1 METLSHTTWDV
12 IISGTDLKNSL
23 LALAL
28 SRSHKK
34 ILHIDENEYY
44 GGTTAALS
52 LDEADEWASK
62 NLYSRN
68 VLFHNVSLWRTE
80 TLDDLVKLSPS
91 RSYNLTLSPFIIY
104 SKSKLLEKLV
114 SSAIHRQIEFLAV
127 GNWWIFEDD
136 SQTLKKIPNG
146 REDIF
151 LDGSI
156 DNKSKR
162 SLMKFI
168 RFVVH
173 FESHTGVW
181 SELSEDSLEDFLA
194 SQFQLGVVLRKII
207 SAISLTLHPPE
218 KTTVAWA
225 LPRISKHLNSH
236 GVLGTGFNAVYPKWG
251 CGAEISQAACRTG
264 AVGGATYI
272 LGTAIERTYTTTCES
287 EEFIGVQLSSGVDV
301 ATRHL
306 ISTSENYQPHKNKSV
321 SRIIAVTT
329 AKLSSFFQCSIE
341 GAPTPA
347 VCVVNFPAGTLKV
360 QDSTSFGNP
369 IYLTIHSSETG
380 ECPDGQ
386 YIINATTIASDIS
399 KNALELSIST
409 FLSVVGDAEGKLL
422 YKLYFDFSP
431 GGKDRG
437 TSDRLHEQ
445 PIDLT
450 FDDCIL
456 DEVETQWR
464 TIIVN
469 ENDPGDFMRF
479 QNMVN
484 ETVYDTD

>member
-1 METLSHTTWDV
+1 METLSDSTWDV

-34 ILHIDENEYY
+34 ILHIDENRYY

-62 NLYSRN
+62 HMCSRN
-68 VLFHNVSLWRTE
+68 VLFHNVSLWRTDIP
-80 TLDDLVKLSPS
+80 DDLAKLSPS
-91 RSYNLTLSPFIIY
+91 RSYNLSLSPFIIY
-104 SKSKLLEKLV
+104 SNSKLLEKLV

-151 LDGSI
+151 LDVSI

-162 SLMKFI
+162 SLMKFL
-168 RFVVH
+168 RFVVD
-173 FESHTGVW
+173 FENNAGAW
-181 SELSEDSLEDFLA
+181 SELSEASLEHFLA
-194 SQFQLGVVLRKII
+194 SQFQLGVDLRKTI
-207 SAISLTLHPPE
+207 SAISLTLHPPD

-225 LPRISKHLNSH
+225 LPRISRHLNSY

-251 CGAEISQAACRTG
+251 CGSEISQAACRAC

-272 LGTAIERTYTTTCES
+272 LGTTIERTYTTTSES
-287 EEFIGVQLSSGVDV
+287 EELTGVRLSNGIDVETRYLTPTSENDQPDKNEPVSRIVAVTTTQLSS
-301 ATRHL
+301 L
-306 ISTSENYQPHKNKSV
+306 
-321 SRIIAVTT
+321 
-329 AKLSSFFQCSIE
+329 FQCSIE

-347 VCVVNFPAGTLKV
+347 VCVVNFPSGTLKI

-369 IYLTIHSSETG
+369 IYLSIHSSETG
-380 ECPDGQ
+380 ECPEGQ
-386 YIINATTIASDIS
+386 YIINATTIASNIS
-399 KNALELSIST
+399 RIALELSIST
-409 FLSVVGDAEGKLL
+409 FLSIVGKNEGKLL
-422 YKLYFDFSP
+422 YKLYFEFSP

-437 TSDRLHEQ
+437 FSDHLHEQ
-445 PIDLT
+445 PNVLT
-450 FDDCIL
+450 FDDRIL
-456 DEVETQWR
+456 DEVETQWQ
-464 TIIVN
+464 TITVN
-469 ENDPGDFMRF
+469 EKDPGDFMRF
-479 QNMVN
+479 QDREN
-484 ETVYDTD
+484 ETLYDSD